1 MLKTRFQKARA
12 NAVSTLL
19 YQLVA
24 VVCGIIVPKVIIES
38 FGSEVYGAT
47 TSISQFLSYIT
58 LFEAGIGG
66 VARAELYRPLA
77 EGDMGSI
84 SRIYNAVRR
93 WFRVI
98 GWVFLVYVAILACSY
113 HKIAD
118 VAFLKPEDSFLLVVV
133 ISISMV
139 AQYFFGIANLTLLN
153 ADQKKYISNVVMILT
168 TAVNAFLVIVLVWL
182 ECDILTVKLCSSAIF
197 VIRPIVFSLYV
208 KKHYNIDS
216 SLEPRKDTLSQKW
229 TGLGQH
235 LAYCMHKNT
244 DVAVLTVFADVTC
257 VAVYSVYHLVISS
270 IQNIITSL
278 AGGMESVFG
287 DMLAKGEKKA
297 LQTTYRVYDILIS
310 FSTLVLFGTTSI
322 LILPFVKLYTE
333 GVSDAPYFQPQFAMV
348 LILAEAINC
357 MLISCTTLPVS
368 ANKFAETKLGA
379 YGEVLIN
386 VIASCVLVLWN
397 PLVGVAL
404 GTLLSALYKSVF
416 YFCYVSKKILHIS
429 LFSGL
434 KYLGDILLL
443 VLLALVGNKLIGLVE
458 FNSFAQWIGWSV
470 VVFGCV
476 FTAVFLSYILIYRKR
491 FLQVLQ
497 KLMGK
502 ILHKK

>member
-24 VVCGIIVPKVIIES
+24 VVCGMIVPKVIIKS
-38 FGSEVYGAT
+38 FGSDTYGAT
-47 TSISQFLSYIT
+47 TSITQFLSYIT

-77 EGDMGSI
+77 EGDMGNI

-98 GWVFLVYVAILACSY
+98 GWVFLVYVAVLACSY
-113 HKIAD
+113 HTIAD
-118 VAFLKPEDSFLLVVV
+118 VAFLRPNDSFLLVVV
-133 ISISMV
+133 ISISTA

-168 TAVNAFLVIVLVWL
+168 TAVNALLVILLVWL
-182 ECDILTVKLCSSAIF
+182 DCDILTVKLCSSAIF
-197 VIRPIVFSLYV
+197 VIRPVLFSLYV
-208 KKHYNIDS
+208 KKHYKIDT

-244 DVAVLTVFADVTC
+244 DVAVLTVFADVTY

-287 DMLAKGEKKA
+287 DMLAKEEKKA
-297 LQTTYRVYDILIS
+297 LQTTYRAYDMVIS
-310 FSTLVLFGTTSI
+310 FTALVLFGVTSI
-322 LILPFVKLYTE
+322 LIIPFIKLYTE
-333 GVSDAPYFQPQFAMV
+333 GVSDAPYLQPQFSMV

-357 MLISCTTLPVS
+357 MLIPCTTLPVA
-368 ANKFAETKLGA
+368 ANKFAETKFGA

-386 VIASCVLVLWN
+386 VISSCVLVLWN

-416 YFCYVSKKILHIS
+416 YFCYVSRRILHIS
-429 LFSGL
+429 LLSGL
-434 KYLGDILLL
+434 KYLFCILVL
-443 VLLALVGNKLIGLVE
+443 VLLSVVGNKLMDRVE
-458 FNSFAQWIGWSV
+458 FHSFAQWISWSV
-470 VVFGCV
+470 VVFVCV
-476 FTAVFLSYILIYRKR
+476 FTAVFLIYMLVYRKR

-497 KLMGK
+497 KLTGK
-502 ILHKK
+502 FLHKK